1 MLEVKKRMPSE
12 RQALILEH
20 CTHVLKQYTEYC
32 NGPKAG
38 DSTKQ
43 LTIEAIC
50 NITTDPF
57 MLSILV
63 ELMGNIADLHMKV
76 NMLRKMFNDIT
87 SSLNDLA
94 SVGNDMPEPDMT
106 RKN

>member
-32 NGPKAG
+32 NDPKAA
-38 DSTKQ
+38 DSTKP
-43 LTIEAIC
+43 IEAMC
-50 NITTDPF
+50 NVTTDPF
-57 MLSILV
+57 MLSIMI

-76 NMLRKMFNDIT
+76 NTLRKMINDIT
-87 SSLNDLA
+87 STLNELA
-94 SVGNDMPEPDMT
+94 SIGNDMPEPDMT